1 MIFTKV
7 ILILLPMFLVYV
19 AFVRT
24 RTTYVKAYQRIL
36 FLGFVAFII
45 IAFVFPVPI
54 RKFAHSLGLPN
65 GNYLVVY
72 VFVIAFIFSI
82 IAIYLKFDEMS
93 RKIVQLARD
102 QALLESKIETKKTK
116 K

>member
-1 MIFTKV
+1 MNLTKV
-7 ILILLPMFLVYV
+7 ILILLPISLVYV

-45 IAFVFPVPI
+45 FAFIFPVPI
-54 RKFAHSLGLPN
+54 RQLAHRLGLPN
-65 GNYLVVY
+65 GNYLVIY

-82 IAIYLKFDEMS
+82 IAIFLKFNEMS
-93 RKIVQLARD
+93 HKIAQLTR
-102 QALLESKIETKKTK
+102 QLALLESKKTK

>member
-1 MIFTKV
+1 MILTKI
-7 ILILLPMFLVYV
+7 ILILLPISLVYV

-36 FLGFVAFII
+36 FLGFMAFII
-45 IAFVFPVPI
+45 FAFVFPIPI
-54 RKFAHSLGLPN
+54 RQLAHRLGLPN

-82 IAIYLKFDEMS
+82 IAIYLKFNEMS
-93 RKIVQLARD
+93 HKIVALSRKL
-102 QALLESKIETKKTK
+102 ALLESKIESKK
-116 K
+116 

>member
-1 MIFTKV
+1 MILTKV
-7 ILILLPMFLVYV
+7 ILVLVPISLVYV

-36 FLGFVAFII
+36 FLSFVAFII
-45 IAFVFPVPI
+45 FAFVFPIPI
-54 RKFAHSLGLPN
+54 RQLAHRLGLPN

-72 VFVIAFIFSI
+72 VFVIAFISSI
-82 IAIYLKFDEMS
+82 IAIYLKFNEMS
-93 RKIVQLARD
+93 HKIVNLSRQI
-102 QALLESKIETKKTK
+102 ALIESEPQPKKPK